1 MQHSTR
7 RWPAWL
13 AMLTLIAGLGVGAIG
28 LASAAGIWLGIWDFR
43 TGFTLLAIADGHASW
58 IAGVGLV
65 ATIVVVVFSR
75 GAAES
80 RALKLGALAL
90 IGTLAAAVAYYVP
103 ESYRPAPETPPIHDV
118 STDTTDPPHYVAILP
133 LRADSPNTTVY
144 GGSPNMTPERL
155 ADLQTRAFP
164 DLKTRRFDEPPDAVF
179 ERALAA
185 VETLGWDL
193 VAAVPDEGRIE
204 ATDTTFW
211 FRFKDDVVIRIRPAA
226 AGSILDARSLSRV
239 GGGDAGT
246 NARRLRRFFATLDAT
261 S

>member
-28 LASAAGIWLGIWDFR
+28 LASAAGIWLGVWDFR

-155 ADLQTRAFP
+155 ADLQTRALGQILLPIVQPGPTRP
-164 DLKTRRFDEPPDAVF
+164 DVAQRPPGDTLPFEPSQSP
-179 ERALAA
+179 RAA
-185 VETLGWDL
+185 
-193 VAAVPDEGRIE
+193 P
-204 ATDTTFW
+204 
-211 FRFKDDVVIRIRPAA
+211 
-226 AGSILDARSLSRV
+226 GSMML
-239 GGGDAGT
+239 
-246 NARRLRRFFATLDAT
+246 FFALMISDYANALQKIML
-261 S
+261 SIFFLSLCVLFLI